1 MTARRTRTK
10 GSRRLGRLG
19 QSLIEF
25 TFVGIP
31 LMFVLI
37 SIFEISRG
45 MWVYHTLAHATKT
58 AARYSIVHGQNC
70 VAPAANTCAV
80 TIGTIAQQFQNAGVG
95 LDLATTSI
103 NFIDNG
109 GTVTCTLS
117 ACLGNST
124 TWPTASGNAPS
135 QVITIEATTPFKSA
149 IALFWPGA
157 TPVNVAAVVLPAR
170 ASERVVF

>member
-1 MTARRTRTK
+1 MTASVTKRGTRCRT
-10 GSRRLGRLG
+10 G

-45 MWVYHTLAHATKT
+45 MWVYHTLAHATKV

-70 VAPAANTCAV
+70 VAPATNTCAV
-80 TIGTIAQQFQNAGVG
+80 TIGNIAQIFKDAGVG
-95 LDLATTSI
+95 LNEATTTM
-103 NFIDNG
+103 NFISQG
-109 GTVTCTLS
+109 GTTTCTLS

-124 TWPTASGNAPS
+124 QWPPAGGNAPT
-135 QVITIEATTPFKSA
+135 QVITIEAVTPFKSA

-157 TPVNVAAVVLPAR
+157 SPVNVAAVDLPAR